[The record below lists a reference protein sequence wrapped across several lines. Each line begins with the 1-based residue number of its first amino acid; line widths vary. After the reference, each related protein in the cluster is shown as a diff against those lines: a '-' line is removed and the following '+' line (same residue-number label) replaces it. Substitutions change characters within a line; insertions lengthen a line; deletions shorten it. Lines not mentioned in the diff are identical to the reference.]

1 MDKKKLFSI
10 CASSNLLEAN
20 NCWGGLKENY
30 DLSFDSYGEFTM
42 SLMKNM
48 NSGIILVI
56 FLEDLIADSE
66 DNIILLKDRYASFFQ
81 ELENRASSSVKP
93 IILCW
98 GKNNNQNII
107 SSSKKDSTLEEFYKW
122 FSEKL
127 SILKKRFETI
137 YLIDLNEIFYPFGSN
152 EIFSDRNWY
161 FAHCRLSIQGLKV
174 LTDALLVVTSR
185 LFSAPS
191 KVLVLDCDNTLWGWS
206 CWRRWRQGYCI
217 RARWYRYCLC

>member
-1 MDKKKLFSI
+1 MI
-10 CASSNLLEAN
+10 PA
-20 NCWGGLKENY
+20 
-30 DLSFDSYGEFTM
+30 
-42 SLMKNM
+42 
-48 NSGIILVI
+48 
-56 FLEDLIADSE
+56 
-66 DNIILLKDRYASFFQ
+66 ILLSEPFV
-81 ELENRASSSVKP
+81 LE
-93 IILCW
+93 
-98 GKNNNQNII
+98 NNNQNII

-191 KVLVLDCDNTLWGWS
+191 KVLVLDCDNTLWGGVVGEEGTYGIKIGTDGEGS
-206 CWRRWRQGYCI
+206 MFQDFQKEILDLKNQGI
-217 RARWYRYCLC
+217 ILAI